1 MTPTRLPRPPLTEM
15 VAIPMHPKLMRQGL
29 GVWKLFRL
37 ISHVMVGLLTI
48 VLRFPSL
55 SQVQR
60 EQRIVIW
67 SQGLLT
73 CIAIKLVVKG
83 VSFSPAPVLLMAN
96 HISWLDIAIVHAVRY
111 CRFVAKSDLK
121 HWPVIGTLTVGV
133 GTLFIERESRR
144 DAMRVVHTMASSLRA
159 GDVVAVFPEGT
170 TSDGTGLLPFYANLT
185 QAAISAQVPIQPLAL
200 QFVDAAT
207 GQPSTATAYVGDVS
221 LWQSLWS
228 TLTAPSLR
236 VIVTVGA
243 PQTADGRDRRA
254 WTEALRTE
262 VDRLRT
268 AD

>member
-1 MTPTRLPRPPLTEM
+1 
-15 VAIPMHPKLMRQGL
+15 
-29 GVWKLFRL
+29 
-37 ISHVMVGLLTI
+37 
-48 VLRFPSL
+48 
-55 SQVQR
+55 
-60 EQRIVIW
+60 
-67 SQGLLT
+67 
-73 CIAIKLVVKG
+73 
-83 VSFSPAPVLLMAN
+83 VLLMAN

-133 GTLFIERESRR
+133 GTLFIERENRR
-144 DAMRVVHTMASSLRA
+144 DAMRVVLTMANSLRA

-207 GQPSTATAYVGDVS
+207 GQLSTATAYAGDDS
-221 LWQSLWS
+221 LWQSLWR
-228 TLTAPSLR
+228 TLASPPLV

-243 PQTADGRDRRA
+243 PQTANGRDRRA

-262 VDRLRT
+262 VERLRT
-268 AD
+268 AV